1 VIVRDALGESPHQL
15 TMQANDA
22 ERWAKL
28 GAEPARYVEAVIRFS
43 SIASRRN

>member
-1 VIVRDALGESPHQL
+1 MR
-15 TMQANDA
+15 ANEA

-28 GAEPARYVEAVIRFS
+28 GAEAARYVEVVMRFS

>member
-1 VIVRDALGESPHQL
+1 MR
-15 TMQANDA
+15 ANEA

-28 GAEPARYVEAVIRFS
+28 GAEPARYVEVVMRFS